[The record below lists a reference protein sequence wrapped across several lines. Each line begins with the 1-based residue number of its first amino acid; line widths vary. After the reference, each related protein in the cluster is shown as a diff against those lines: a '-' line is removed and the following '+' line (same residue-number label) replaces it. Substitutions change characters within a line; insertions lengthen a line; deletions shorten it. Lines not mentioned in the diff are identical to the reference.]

1 VTAAMFLP
9 GIALYGLDLRGMVQT
24 AATHMLNGVVEGIG
38 IALLAW
44 VLLRGLGR
52 QNSGTRFAVWYV
64 ALLAVAAL
72 PLLGH
77 GDSRGAGL
85 VRPPEI
91 ALPAS
96 WAIYLFAG
104 WAMLAAVGTLRVGIG
119 LWHVRRL
126 RQSCAPVD
134 LKAVDPLL
142 RKTLQE
148 FDSPRPVAICV
159 SDALPGP
166 TAIGF
171 IRPLVI
177 IPSWAMREL
186 SAAELNTI
194 VLHELAHL
202 RRWDDWTNLIQ
213 KVVGALFFFHPAVWW
228 IEKKLALEREMACDD
243 LVLAKTVSPQAY
255 AECLVSLAEVLAKK
269 SLLRRGFALAQAAV
283 GRVRHISLRVA
294 QILDEKRP
302 GATRVWRPAPGL
314 LMGISLACLMALS
327 DTPRLVSFENSSPVS
342 ATPPAAGAS
351 TAAVPP
357 KAVGVESRDAPQS
370 SAASAQVI
378 PASFSQKDEAKLLA
392 PARKRTRTSS
402 VAKPDKSAVVPA
414 RGVQSPLSPRLIRSS
429 LTGDGPTPQTLI
441 FIMQTS
447 FLQNA
452 ADGASGVVIWKYCV
466 WQVTVAG
473 TANAVEQEIIVKSI

>member
-1 VTAAMFLP
+1 MSLA

-24 AATHMLNGVVEGIG
+24 AATHMLNGVLEGIG
-38 IALLAW
+38 IAILAW
-44 VLLRGLGR
+44 ILLRGLGR

-77 GDSRGAGL
+77 VDPRGAGL

-104 WAMLAAVGTLRVGIG
+104 WAILAAVGVLRVGIG

-134 LKAVDPLL
+134 LEMVDPLL

-148 FDSPRPVAICV
+148 FDSPRRVTICV

-177 IPSWAMREL
+177 VPSWAMREL

-194 VLHELAHL
+194 LLHELAHL

-213 KVVGALFFFHPAVWW
+213 KVVGALLFFHPAVWW

-243 LVLAKTVSPQAY
+243 LVLAKTASPRAY

-314 LMGISLACLMALS
+314 LVGISLACLMALS
-327 DTPRLVSFENSSPVS
+327 DAPRLVSFENSSPVS
-342 ATPPAAGAS
+342 ARPPVAGAS
-351 TAAVPP
+351 ASALPP
-357 KAVGVESRDAPQS
+357 RAMGVESRDATPG
-370 SAASAQVI
+370 SAVGAQVI
-378 PASFSQKDEAKLLA
+378 PASFSRKEEAKLLA
-392 PARKRTRTSS
+392 PARARTRASK

-414 RGVQSPLSPRLIRSS
+414 RDLQSLPSPRLIRSG
-429 LTGDGPTPQTLI
+429 LAGAGPTPQTLI
-441 FIMQTS
+441 FIMQTR
-447 FLQNA
+447 FVPNA

-466 WQVTVAG
+466 WQVTMAG
-473 TANAVEQEIIVKSI
+473 TAKAVEQEIIVKSI